1 MTPQSSMKLP
11 VLFRWF
17 LFCCSLSILQ
27 PILGQEKVTVA
38 YGSAFEGSDGNIF
51 GSSDGSGFDGSNK
64 ATIALGY
71 FTSGFDVASSV
82 ASEDVTSLIESFN
95 VLHSA
100 NFSSVAAPGFLGTGG
115 TFDAAGVGE
124 TPYMFLAAGITDF
137 ADASSATEY
146 GLFTDSGFGIIPD
159 GGSPVPVDWSIARL
173 SYDSVLLGSENL
185 VEASVVPM
193 PILLK
198 KSRVVAMA
206 EMTKIPQLQSLRSS
220 ASQKLQLPSGRSTLM
235 RVQPRRMTRTVIF
248 RMILMCPV
256 PTLIETSREP
266 S

>member
-1 MTPQSSMKLP
+1 M
-11 VLFRWF
+11 
-17 LFCCSLSILQ
+17 
-27 PILGQEKVTVA
+27 
-38 YGSAFEGSDGNIF
+38 
-51 GSSDGSGFDGSNK
+51 
-64 ATIALGY
+64 
-71 FTSGFDVASSV
+71 ASSV

-173 SYDSVLLGSENL
+173 SYDSVLLGSENSGGGFGSANAYL
-185 VEASVVPM
+185 TQEISGGGDGGDDQDTTA
-193 PILLK
+193 PI
-198 KSRVVAMA
+198 
-206 EMTKIPQLQSLRSS
+206 I
-220 ASQKLQLPSGRSTLM
+220 
-235 RVQPRRMTRTVIF
+235 
-248 RMILMCPV
+248 
-256 PTLIETSREP
+256 TLIGEP
-266 S
+266 ELTIAVGEEYTDAGVTAQDDTDGDISDDIDVSGADFDRNIAEPT

>member
-1 MTPQSSMKLP
+1 MKLP

-173 SYDSVLLGSENL
+173 SYDSVLLGSEKSGGGFGSANAYL
-185 VEASVVPM
+185 TQEISGGGDGGDDQDTTA
-193 PILLK
+193 PI
-198 KSRVVAMA
+198 
-206 EMTKIPQLQSLRSS
+206 I
-220 ASQKLQLPSGRSTLM
+220 
-235 RVQPRRMTRTVIF
+235 
-248 RMILMCPV
+248 
-256 PTLIETSREP
+256 TLIGEP
-266 S
+266 ELTIAVGGVH